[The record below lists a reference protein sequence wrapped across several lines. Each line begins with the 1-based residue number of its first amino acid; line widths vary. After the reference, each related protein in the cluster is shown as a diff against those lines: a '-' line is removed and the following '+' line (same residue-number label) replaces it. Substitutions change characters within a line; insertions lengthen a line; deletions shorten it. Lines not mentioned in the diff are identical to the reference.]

1 MKKHQSTKQN
11 ANQNAKMKQRPK
23 SEKKPSYKE
32 VARLAN
38 VSPATVSRIAKGH
51 LNVDPDLR
59 TRVRKA
65 AGVLGIDL
73 EQKRN
78 EKSNIVAFLLANR
91 DLLHTFQARILSGA
105 EAYCASHHRELL
117 FMSFHYSPHVP
128 ARELHLPRILG
139 EPGIVRAVILGGTN
153 SPNML
158 AALSERNIP
167 FAVLGNNVMGDWSS
181 SDFDAVYSDD
191 IQGAYDLTTHL
202 IADGH
207 RDIWFIGDVDL
218 PWYARCARGYRECMA
233 AAGLRPRLSHIHSD
247 DRQLG
252 YLAMRSILSKGE
264 PVTAVFAG
272 SDQIARGIYEAV
284 QQAGL
289 RIPDDISVAG
299 FNDTEGDLMFPPLTS
314 VREFPEAL
322 GKHLAESVLK
332 RIQQP
337 DKPSRQ
343 LTIPTQLV
351 VRQSTRPLASLRL
364 NSDIVLPGTA
374 KTI

>member
-1 MKKHQSTKQN
+1 MKKHVNTNVKQG
-11 ANQNAKMKQRPK
+11 ARARSSGKKASFKELARVAK
-23 SEKKPSYKE
+23 
-32 VARLAN
+32 

-59 TRVRKA
+59 MRVRKA

-73 EQKRN
+73 DRKRN
-78 EKSNIVAFLLANR
+78 EKSNIVAFLLSNR

-105 EAYCASHHRELL
+105 EAYCSSHHRELL
-117 FMSFHYSPHVP
+117 FMTFHYSPVAP

-139 EPGIVRAVILGGTN
+139 EPGIVRAAILGGTN

-158 AALSERNIP
+158 AALREREIP
-167 FAVLGNNVMGDWSS
+167 FAVLGNNVMGDWDSS
-181 SDFDAVYSDD
+181 GFDAVYSDD
-191 IQGAYDLTTHL
+191 IQGAYDLTAHL

-218 PWYARCARGYRECMA
+218 PWYARCARGYSESMT
-233 AAGLRPRLSHIHSD
+233 AAGLRPRLSQIHSD

-252 YLAMRSILSKGE
+252 YLALRSILSSGD
-264 PVTAVFAG
+264 PITAVFAG
-272 SDQIARGIYEAV
+272 SDQIARGVYEAV

-289 RIPDDISVAG
+289 RIPEDLSVAG
-299 FNDTEGDLMFPPLTS
+299 FNDSEGELMYPPLTS

-322 GKHLAESVLK
+322 GKHLAECVLK
-332 RIQQP
+332 RIEQP
-337 DKPSRQ
+337 EMAARQ

-351 VRQSTRPLASLRL
+351 IRQSTRAVALSSGRSVA
-364 NSDIVLPGTA
+364 G
-374 KTI
+374 